1 MGPVEAREIFPP
13 KDLGEP
19 SDREEEGA
27 ALGGNP
33 TLTVWSEG
41 ATGDDPVD
49 MDMVLERLPPGMEHQ
64 REAEFTAEPLWVP
77 PERLQSGRGALEEE
91 AVEELGVALG

>member
-1 MGPVEAREIFPP
+1 VGPVEARAILPP
-13 KDLGEP
+13 QDLGEP
-19 SDREEEGA
+19 SDREEEVA
-27 ALGGNP
+27 ALGGHP

-41 ATGDDPVD
+41 ATGTDPVD
-49 MDMVLERLPPGMEHQ
+49 LDRVLERLPPGMEHQ

-77 PERLQSGRGALEEE
+77 PARLQGGRGALEEE